1 MLIICLFFPAV
12 ISLAIHKKIYKN
24 KELVDLFIIYVIYNF
39 LINLFINLFSYFVSN
54 IKENIYDIS
63 FDYKYYFTIIV

>member
-12 ISLAIHKKIYKN
+12 ISLVIHKKIYKN

-39 LINLFINLFSYFVSN
+39 LINLFINLFNHSLCAFNS
-54 IKENIYDIS
+54 ILS
-63 FDYKYYFTIIV
+63 S